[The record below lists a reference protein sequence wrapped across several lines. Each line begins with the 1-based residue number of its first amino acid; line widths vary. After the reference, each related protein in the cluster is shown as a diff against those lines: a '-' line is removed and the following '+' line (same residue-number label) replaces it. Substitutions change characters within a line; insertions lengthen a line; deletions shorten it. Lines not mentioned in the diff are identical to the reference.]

1 MKRINLSTIAVLL
14 MLIMSGT
21 ALQAQIQNFQW
32 QDTQRQYIVKTPSS
46 IDRPLPIVFFL
57 HGLGDNVTNV
67 NNSFNLSYVANYYNW
82 VVVAPQ
88 ALNQGMGTMWNAGLM
103 SSTIDDSGFLM
114 ALLDTL
120 STQYS
125 IDQDSV
131 FFTGFS
137 MGGFMTH
144 RMAIEHSDRIN
155 ACAPV
160 SGLITNSLANQVPP
174 APVRMLHIHGTSD
187 DVVGYNGYS
196 QYFGMTLGLGV
207 DAIIDY
213 WKMSNSFN
221 TDVVIDTLPD
231 LKNDGLR
238 FISYKYDCET
248 ELEHLKVVGGT
259 HDWYVSSQNDVGYM
273 EYIHDF
279 FVGKADDGVEDYG
292 QENIGISVAPNPTTG
307 IVNVNVDKATEI
319 EIIDI
324 NGKVMSK
331 RWVDSGATQIDL
343 GDIPNGVYFVRTQ
356 DGKAEKVLMN
366 K

>member
-1 MKRINLSTIAVLL
+1 MKKVIISTIVAVL
-14 MLIMSGT
+14 MLIVSGT
-21 ALQAQIQNFQW
+21 VLNAQIQTFQW
-32 QDTQRQYIVKTPSS
+32 QNSQRQYIVKAPAT

-174 APVRMLHIHGTSD
+174 APVRLLHIHGTSD

-248 ELEHLKVVGGT
+248 ELQHLKVVGGT
-259 HDWYVSSQNDVGYM
+259 HDWYVSTQNDVGYM

-279 FVGKADDGVEDYG
+279 FVGKTD
-292 QENIGISVAPNPTTG
+292 GISEQSGKGQGSLIVNPNPSTG
-307 IVNVNVDKATEI
+307 IVNVISDKDAEVD
-319 EIIDI
+319 IIDM
-324 NGKVMSK
+324 NGKTLKKSCIN
-331 RWVDSGATQIDL
+331 SGETQLDL
-343 GDIPNGVYFVRTQ
+343 SDFANGVYFIRTNA
-356 DGKAEKVLMN
+356 GEAAKVMIS